1 MTVSP
6 VVATDAVSADA
17 LSMDATAASPAATAD
32 VGGVSI
38 SAFDGARVR
47 VVLMLD
53 VHDGMQQE
61 FLNAY
66 EHIRDRVAAVPG
78 HVSDQLCQSLE
89 NPTQWLLTSEWE
101 SAAPFLAW
109 VNSEE
114 HLDTVEPLQDC
125 VRDTRS
131 LRYSVLRETV
141 GDQAPSAAAGA
152 ALRSAP
158 RIGSNVVRHALT
170 FTVRPGSEDE
180 VARLLSTYESPE
192 ARVDDSTRLL
202 RTSLFLHGNRV
213 VRAVEVRGDLQA
225 ALRHV
230 ARQPGVRAVE
240 QALDPHLEQDRDLRD
255 PQSAR
260 RFFTRAAMPAVH
272 HVTSAD
278 GAGDTDGADV
288 TGAQTRRIALLYP
301 VRPGAGPEL
310 ARLLARQDA
319 SAAHAPD
326 NPVRAATVFH
336 RDDLVVRLVDVDG
349 DPEEAP
355 AFVLGLHG
363 CADASSGGST
373 AAGPAGVAVAERL
386 LDTAA
391 AGVDGLLTED
401 RTLSL
406 LLARARMTPLTDRRS
421 SP

>member
-17 LSMDATAASPAATAD
+17 LSTEAAVSAATPAAAAD
-32 VGGVSI
+32 GVSI

-53 VHDGMQQE
+53 IHDGMQQE
-61 FLNAY
+61 FLDAY
-66 EHIRDRVAAVPG
+66 ERIRDRVAAVPG

-109 VNSEE
+109 VNSDE

-131 LRYSVLRETV
+131 LRYSVLRETL
-141 GDQAPSAAAGA
+141 GEPAPSAAAGA

-158 RIGSNVVRHALT
+158 RIGGNVVRHALT
-170 FTVRPGSEDE
+170 FTVRPGSEAE
-180 VARLLSTYESPE
+180 VARMLSEYVSPD
-192 ARVDDSTRLL
+192 AHVDDSTRLL
-202 RTSLFLHGNRV
+202 RTSLFMHGNRV

-240 QALDPHLEQDRDLRD
+240 ESLNPHLEQDRDLRD
-255 PQSAR
+255 PRSAR

-272 HVTSAD
+272 HVASRD
-278 GAGDTDGADV
+278 GSDAR
-288 TGAQTRRIALLYP
+288 TRRLALLYP
-301 VRPGAGPEL
+301 VRAGAGPEL

-319 SAAHAPD
+319 AAAHAPD
-326 NPVRAATVFH
+326 GPLLAATVFH

-349 DPEEAP
+349 DPEDAP
-355 AFVLGLHG
+355 ASVLGLHG
-363 CADASSGGST
+363 TADAVD
-373 AAGPAGVAVAERL
+373 AAGRL
-386 LDTAA
+386 LDTSAV
-391 AGVDGLLTED
+391 GVDGPLTEP

-421 SP
+421 PAT